1 MSNPTAATT
10 ETAAP
15 KTPKA
20 AAAPKTPRA
29 DTAIEAAAAAPPLP
43 TTPKPSAR
51 RAQLAGVPMT
61 IVVAHGS
68 YCGPGCPDVEK
79 RLRDEDAGYEYT
91 REHPAIVGEPITL
104 DKAVAKRM
112 LAKESSTRRDWSM
125 GGKRPPRIGSPFYT
139 VEQHEATIAAET
151 YVEDES

>member
-1 MSNPTAATT
+1 MSDPTAAATS
-10 ETAAP
+10 ETPATKAPKAPAAP
-15 KTPKA
+15 RPPK
-20 AAAPKTPRA
+20 A
-29 DTAIEAAAAAPPLP
+29 DTALEAAAAAPLP
-43 TTPKPSAR
+43 TEPKPSAR

-61 IVVAHGS
+61 IVVAHGT

-91 REHPAIVGEPITL
+91 REHPAIVGEPIKL

-151 YVEDES
+151 YVEDEP